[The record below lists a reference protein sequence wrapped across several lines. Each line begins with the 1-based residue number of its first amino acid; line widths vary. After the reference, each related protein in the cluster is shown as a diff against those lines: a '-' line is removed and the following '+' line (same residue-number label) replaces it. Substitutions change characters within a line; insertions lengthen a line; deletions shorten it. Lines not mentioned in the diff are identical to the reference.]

1 MPGNLE
7 KGQKYNKISFDYG
20 KFLYL
25 DPCFNLYWRGPLRED
40 ELSNLAGDRGTV
52 G

>member
-1 MPGNLE
+1 MPWNLE

-25 DPCFNLYWRGPLRED
+25 ESCCNLYWRGPLGKC
-40 ELSNLAGDRGTV
+40 ELSNLTGEGGTV